1 MRARQHDGRA
11 LLPDLGS
18 AIDRASRYIVEMQAP
33 NGAWPD
39 FNLAVGRSDT
49 WTTAY
54 IGWCLFETEPIV
66 RAPERHY
73 LRGALERAAQFL
85 KASRRADGSWGYNTR
100 VPSDSD
106 STSWAALFLTSMG
119 SAPGSETDRILRAFA
134 RSDGGFATYNTGASD
149 TVAASA
155 WTRSHPD
162 VTPLVVRAL
171 AAPSATREKALA
183 FIASQRR
190 DDGLWNSYW
199 YRTPLY
205 ATLHNLAALEAAG
218 RPAIPPALAILAAAV
233 DRDPFDRALA
243 LEIVARFGSGPAA
256 AFVFDVAAALLETQ
270 SAEGWWAAKPM
281 LRVTYDDVERP
292 WELPGE
298 AGGPLHDD
306 DYFLFTTATVA
317 RALSLMMRERSSS
330 DDVPNG
336 AHSPNRK
343 ETIT

>member
-1 MRARQHDGRA
+1 MRVRGHDGRA
-11 LLPDLGS
+11 LLPDVRS
-18 AIDRASRYIVEMQAP
+18 AIDRASRYIVEMQAS

-39 FNLAVGRSDT
+39 FNLEVGRSDT

-54 IGWCLFETEPIV
+54 VGWCLFETEGTV
-66 RAPERHY
+66 SATERRY
-73 LRGALERAAQFL
+73 LRAALEQAAQFL
-85 KASRRADGSWGYNTR
+85 KESRRADGSWGYNKR

-119 SAPGSETDRILRAFA
+119 SAPGSETDRILQTFA
-134 RSDGGFATYNTGASD
+134 RRDGGFATYNAGASD
-149 TVAASA
+149 TAAASA

-171 AAPSATREKALA
+171 APSATREKALA
-183 FIASQRR
+183 FIASQRT

-205 ATLHNLAALEAAG
+205 ATLHNLAALAAAG
-218 RPAIPPALAILAAAV
+218 RPAMPPAVPILAAAA

-243 LEIVARFGSGPAA
+243 LEIVARFGSGLAAPFVSDAA
-256 AFVFDVAAALLETQ
+256 AGLLETQ

-281 LRVTYDDVERP
+281 LRVTYDEVERP

-298 AGGPLHDD
+298 AAGPLYGD

-317 RALSLMMRERSSS
+317 RALSLLVRDRGSIGADS
-330 DDVPNG
+330 DEEGRPN
-336 AHSPNRK
+336 PEEPIK
-343 ETIT
+343 